1 MPLQLVVRQKQQ
13 PIQAISS
20 KEQPEPKEKK
30 GEKTHKLISYE

>member
-20 KEQPEPKEKK
+20 KEQPEPKKKKEKRP
-30 GEKTHKLISYE
+30 IN